1 MGRPGHIGGKIMK
14 NAIWVVVA
22 LVLGAV
28 GYGIGAVTNSHQSQ
42 LSAEQARAASLERKL
57 TSAQGQLTTAHDNL
71 LAAQSQVQ
79 QAQQTARQAQ
89 EQAQAKFAARE
100 KALQKMQ
107 RRLKSEEGQV
117 QASSISASGV
127 YVVGSDIQPGVY
139 HTNGGADCYFATL
152 SSTNTFD
159 IIDNNN
165 FDGPETVDVSGA
177 HALDIDGGCTWV
189 RES

>member
-1 MGRPGHIGGKIMK
+1 MK
-14 NAIWVVVA
+14 NVIWVAIA
-22 LVLGAV
+22 LVLGVA

-42 LSAEQARAASLERKL
+42 LSAERATAANLQRKL
-57 TSAQGQLTTAHDNL
+57 TSAHDQLTTAHDNL
-71 LAAQSQVQ
+71 VAAESEVQ
-79 QAQQTARQAQ
+79 QAQQTARDAQ
-89 EQAQAKFAARE
+89 DRAQAKFAARE
-100 KALQKMQ
+100 KALRKLE
-107 RRLKSEEGQV
+107 RRLKSEEGQI

-177 HALDIDGGCTWV
+177 HAFDIDGGCTWT
-189 RES
+189 REG